1 MRVVRNILFCIVTM
15 LLFFPVPC
23 IAASLQMSWNAN
35 TDRDLAGY
43 LVYYGVRS
51 GTYDAV
57 YDVGNL
63 TGYRITGVPNGTI
76 CYVAVSAYDTA
87 RNESALSAE
96 QRVSVPA
103 ATPSDVPG
111 ITLVSPAMGAT
122 VSANP
127 VLSWAAKGFS
137 SFRVYLSISGR
148 KYTRI
153 YGGRNTSCSMQSTLW
168 NWFIPSRTS
177 LTWYVEGITS
187 SRVVKSSTGSFI
199 KR

>member
-1 MRVVRNILFCIVTM
+1 MRVVRNILLGIVTI
-15 LLFFPVPC
+15 LLFFPAPC
-23 IAASLQMSWNAN
+23 IAASLQVSWNAN

-63 TGYRITGVPNGTI
+63 TGYRITGVPNGTT
-76 CYVAVSAYDTA
+76 CYVAVAAYDTA

-96 QRVSVPA
+96 QRVNVPA
-103 ATPSDVPG
+103 ATLPG
-111 ITLVSPAMGAT
+111 VSAVTLVSPAMGAT

-127 VLSWAAKGFS
+127 VLSWAARGFT
-137 SFRVYLSISGR
+137 SFRVYLSINGR

-153 YGGRNTSCSMQSTLW
+153 YSGRNTSCSMQSTLW

-187 SRVVKSSTGSFI
+187 SRVVKSSTGSFV